1 MQPLTNTTRDTC
13 AGQAILDASLFKF
26 TTDDSSTSAGSS
38 ERGSSPSESAASP
51 CNFGQDP
58 YCDFQPKQNSPVHQ
72 TLHYKV
78 SLALPPGLG
87 APPGLAPPP
96 SLAHANIAPPPGLED
111 MWEALESLKNAQQ
124 CGLPPGLTVK
134 QYTPK
139 SFRKDLTAICKELT
153 SSRNVAAAVRSV
165 RAQNVPTSRQ
175 AAEFIDLLTRAA
187 EEHRGIARR
196 LMFAFAA
203 GLASGSGSAFNH
215 SECLAGLR
223 SFFTEVFDDLCE
235 EVPRLPVMVQAELL
249 PVLRSVLPDNLLN
262 DAVPGQ
268 FQVVVNP
275 KK

>member
-1 MQPLTNTTRDTC
+1 MQPFTNITLDTC
-13 AGQAILDASLFKF
+13 AGQAIFGAPLFKLAN
-26 TTDDSSTSAGSS
+26 DESSTSAGSS
-38 ERGSSPSESAASP
+38 ERGSSPSESASP
-51 CNFGQDP
+51 SNFNQDP
-58 YCDFQPKQNSPVHQ
+58 FCEFQPQPNSPVHRKFHQ
-72 TLHYKV
+72 KV
-78 SLALPPGLG
+78 SLALHPGLG

-96 SLAHANIAPPPGLED
+96 GLAHAHIAPPPGLGG
-111 MWEALESLKNAQQ
+111 MWEALESLKSAQQ
-124 CGLPPGLTVK
+124 FGPPPGLTVK

-139 SFRKDLTAICKELT
+139 IFRKELTAICKELA

-165 RAQNVPTSRQ
+165 RQQNVPASRQ
-175 AAEFIDLLTRAA
+175 AAEFTDLLTRAA

-223 SFFTEVFDDLCE
+223 CFFTEVFDELCE

-268 FQVVVNP
+268 FQVVVDP
-275 KK
+275 KN